1 MDEAWK
7 AVKSGIYAV
16 FRCRFGIYENVQCW
30 DGKDKIFFS
39 RPELRGKKHG
49 RSPHDR
55 GAGQASGG
63 VSESLHNA
71 GKEQRKYGLS

>member
-16 FRCRFGIYENVQCW
+16 FRCRFGIYQNVQCW

-49 RSPHDR
+49 RSPPAKHP
-55 GAGQASGG
+55 AVYLNPCITLEKS
-63 VSESLHNA
+63 NA
-71 GKEQRKYGLS
+71 NTV